1 MSLLRWQLLL
11 RTLAILC
18 AVLIAPGDTI
28 FFAQAQEAQPPADT
42 LLPPEQL
49 DSLVAPVALYPDN
62 LLGQVLA
69 ASTYPL
75 EIVEADR
82 WMQQNS
88 SLKGQALVQAASKQH
103 WDPSIQALVV
113 FPSVVQQ
120 MDQNLQW
127 TTALGN
133 AFLGQQQDVMAAVQR
148 MRVKAQQAG
157 ALNSNG
163 QQSVQTKNI
172 DGQNAI
178 VIEPANP
185 EVIYV
190 PSYNPTVVYG
200 APPDYYPYPAMA
212 YPSTGAVIAAGA
224 ISFGAGIALGAAFS
238 GCCGPG
244 WGWGWGCN
252 WGPRGA
258 VIVNNNFFGRYGY
271 ARPYG
276 PHAGTGAWT
285 HNPAFRGR
293 VPYSSAAVANRYGA
307 AAGIRTPNG
316 RAGAVATP
324 YGSAARVQT
333 PNGAAG
339 AVAGRHGAAAGVR
352 TPNAAAGAITTP
364 RGNAAGIKTP
374 AGSAIK
380 TPNNTF
386 SNLPKTARPSQ
397 GTNSADRMAG
407 GGNKFGSW
415 GASPSAGA
423 RGAFGGASAG
433 GGNSARATSNRG
445 FSSMGGR
452 GGGFHGGAGSNRG
465 GGRRR

>member
-148 MRVKAQQAG
+148 A
-157 ALNSNG
+157 
-163 QQSVQTKNI
+163 
-172 DGQNAI
+172 
-178 VIEPANP
+178 
-185 EVIYV
+185 
-190 PSYNPTVVYG
+190 
-200 APPDYYPYPAMA
+200 
-212 YPSTGAVIAAGA
+212 
-224 ISFGAGIALGAAFS
+224 
-238 GCCGPG
+238 
-244 WGWGWGCN
+244 
-252 WGPRGA
+252 
-258 VIVNNNFFGRYGY
+258 
-271 ARPYG
+271 
-276 PHAGTGAWT
+276 
-285 HNPAFRGR
+285 
-293 VPYSSAAVANRYGA
+293 
-307 AAGIRTPNG
+307 
-316 RAGAVATP
+316 
-324 YGSAARVQT
+324 
-333 PNGAAG
+333 
-339 AVAGRHGAAAGVR
+339 
-352 TPNAAAGAITTP
+352 
-364 RGNAAGIKTP
+364 
-374 AGSAIK
+374 
-380 TPNNTF
+380 
-386 SNLPKTARPSQ
+386 
-397 GTNSADRMAG
+397 
-407 GGNKFGSW
+407 
-415 GASPSAGA
+415 
-423 RGAFGGASAG
+423 
-433 GGNSARATSNRG
+433 
-445 FSSMGGR
+445 
-452 GGGFHGGAGSNRG
+452 
-465 GGRRR
+465 

>member
-1 MSLLRWQLLL
+1 MNLVRWQLLL

-28 FFAQAQEAQPPADT
+28 FFAQAQEGQPPVDT
-42 LLPPEQL
+42 PLPPEQL
-49 DSLVAPVALYPDN
+49 DSLVAPVALYPDL

-75 EIVEADR
+75 QIVEAGR
-82 WMQQNS
+82 WIQQNS
-88 SLKGQALVQAASKQH
+88 SLQGQALVQAAAKQH
-103 WDPSIQALVV
+103 WDASIQALVV

-133 AFLGQQQDVMAAVQR
+133 AFLAQPQDVMASVQR
-148 MRVKAQQAG
+148 MRMKAQQDG
-157 ALNSNG
+157 ALNSNE

-185 EVIYV
+185 QVIYV
-190 PSYNPTVVYG
+190 PTYNPTAVYG
-200 APPDYYPYPAMA
+200 PPPDYYPYPAMS
-212 YPSTGAVIAAGA
+212 YPSTGAVIAASA

-276 PHAGTGAWT
+276 TRAGTGAWT

-293 VPYSSAAVANRYGA
+293 VPYSSAAVSNRYGS
-307 AAGIRTPNG
+307 AAGIRTPYG
-316 RAGAVATP
+316 KAGAVATP
-324 YGSAARVQT
+324 YGSAARLQT

-339 AVAGRHGAAAGVR
+339 AVAGKRGTAAGIR
-352 TPNAAAGAITTP
+352 TPNATAGAITTP
-364 RGNAAGIKTP
+364 RGDAARIKTP
-374 AGSAIK
+374 PGSATNK
-380 TPNNTF
+380 PNNAV
-386 SNLPKTARPSQ
+386 SNLPKTARPNP
-397 GTNSADRMAG
+397 GMNSADRMAG
-407 GGNKFGSW
+407 GGKQW
-415 GASPSAGA
+415 GNWSASPSAGA
-423 RGAFGGASAG
+423 RGAFAGAGSG
-433 GGNSARATSNRG
+433 GGNQVRSNSNRG
-445 FSSMGGR
+445 FSSMAGR
-452 GGGFHGGAGSNRG
+452 GGRSRGG

>member
-1 MSLLRWQLLL
+1 VKGVTKMNLVRWQLLL
-11 RTLAILC
+11 RTFAILC

-28 FFAQAQEAQPPADT
+28 FFAQAQQAPADT
-42 LLPPEQL
+42 LLPPQQL
-49 DSLVAPVALYPDN
+49 DSLVAPIALYPDL

-82 WMQQNS
+82 WIQQNS
-88 SLKGQALVQAASKQH
+88 SLQGQALAQAAAKQH

-133 AFLGQQQDVMAAVQR
+133 AFLAQPQDVMASVQR
-148 MRVKAQQAG
+148 MRMKAQQDG
-157 ALNSNG
+157 ALNSND
-163 QQSVQTKNI
+163 QQSVQTKNV

-178 VIEPANP
+178 IIEPANP
-185 EVIYV
+185 QVIYV
-190 PSYNPTVVYG
+190 PTYNPTVVYG
-200 APPDYYPYPAMA
+200 PPPDYYPYPAMD
-212 YPSTGAVIAAGA
+212 YPSTGAVIAASA

-252 WGPRGA
+252 WGPRGT

-276 PHAGTGAWT
+276 PGAGTGAWT

-293 VPYSSAAVANRYGA
+293 VPYSSAAVANRYGS
-307 AAGIRTPNG
+307 AAGIRTPYG
-316 RAGAVATP
+316 KAGAVATP
-324 YGSAARVQT
+324 RGSAARLQT
-333 PNGAAG
+333 PNGTAG
-339 AVAGRHGAAAGVR
+339 AVAGNRGAAAGMR
-352 TPNAAAGAITTP
+352 TPNATAGAITTP

-380 TPNNTF
+380 MPNNTV
-386 SNLPKTARPSQ
+386 SNLPKTARPNP
-397 GTNSADRMAG
+397 GMNSADRMAG
-407 GGNKFGSW
+407 GGKQW
-415 GASPSAGA
+415 GNWSASPSAGA
-423 RGAFGGASAG
+423 RGAFAGAG
-433 GGNSARATSNRG
+433 GGGGNRARSSSNRG

-452 GGGFHGGAGSNRG
+452 GGGSRGG

>member
-1 MSLLRWQLLL
+1 MNLVRWQLLL

-28 FFAQAQEAQPPADT
+28 FFAQAQEAQPPADAP
-42 LLPPEQL
+42 LPPEQL
-49 DSLVAPVALYPDN
+49 DSLVAPVALYPDP

-75 EIVEADR
+75 EIVELDR
-82 WMQQNS
+82 WIQQNS
-88 SLKGQALVQAASKQH
+88 ALTGQALVQAAAKQH
-103 WDPSIQALVV
+103 WDASIQALVV
-113 FPSVVQQ
+113 FPSIVQQ

-133 AFLGQQQDVMAAVQR
+133 AFLAQQPDVMAAVQR
-148 MRVKAQQAG
+148 MRMKAQQAG

-163 QQSVQTKNI
+163 QQSVQTKNV

-178 VIEPANP
+178 VIEPADP
-185 EVIYV
+185 QVIYV

-200 APPDYYPYPAMA
+200 APPEYYPYPAMA
-212 YPSTGAVIAAGA
+212 YPSTGAVIAASA
-224 ISFGAGIALGAAFS
+224 ISFGAGIALGAIFS
-238 GCCGPG
+238 GCCGPS

-276 PHAGTGAWT
+276 TGVARGAWT

-307 AAGIRTPNG
+307 AAGIRTPYG
-316 RAGAVATP
+316 RAGAVTTP
-324 YGSAARVQT
+324 YGSAARVKT
-333 PNGAAG
+333 PNATAG
-339 AVAGRHGAAAGVR
+339 AVAGSRGAAAGVR

-364 RGNAAGIKTP
+364 RGNVAGIKTP
-374 AGSAIK
+374 AGSAIR
-380 TPNNTF
+380 TPNNTV
-386 SNLPKTARPSQ
+386 SSLPKTARPSQ
-397 GTNSADRMAG
+397 GMNSADRMAG
-407 GGNKFGSW
+407 GNKWGSW

-433 GGNSARATSNRG
+433 GGNYARSSSNRG

-452 GGGFHGGAGSNRG
+452 GGGGGSRGGGARGG

>member
-1 MSLLRWQLLL
+1 MNLVRWQLLL

-28 FFAQAQEAQPPADT
+28 FFAQAQEAQPPVDT
-42 LLPPEQL
+42 PLLSEQL
-49 DSLVAPVALYPDN
+49 DSLVAPVALYPDL

-69 ASTYPL
+69 AATYPL
-75 EIVEADR
+75 QIVEAGR
-82 WMQQNS
+82 WLQQNS
-88 SLKGQALVQAASKQH
+88 SLQGQALVQAAAKQH

-133 AFLGQQQDVMAAVQR
+133 AFLAQPQDVMASVQR
-148 MRVKAQQAG
+148 MRMKAQQDG
-157 ALNSNG
+157 ALNSND
-163 QQSVQTKNI
+163 QQSVQTKSI

-185 EVIYV
+185 QVIYV
-190 PSYNPTVVYG
+190 PTYNPTAAYG
-200 APPDYYPYPAMA
+200 PPPDYYPYPAMA

-252 WGPRGA
+252 WGPRGT

-276 PHAGTGAWT
+276 PRAGTGAWT
-285 HNPAFRGR
+285 HNPAFRGH
-293 VPYSSAAVANRYGA
+293 VPYSSAAVSNRYGS
-307 AAGIRTPNG
+307 AAGIRTPYG
-316 RAGAVATP
+316 KAGAVATP
-324 YGSAARVQT
+324 YGSAARLQT

-339 AVAGRHGAAAGVR
+339 AVAGKRGTAAGIR
-352 TPNAAAGAITTP
+352 TPNATAGAITTP
-364 RGNAAGIKTP
+364 RGDAARIKTP

-380 TPNNTF
+380 TPNNTV
-386 SNLPKTARPSQ
+386 SNLPKTAHPNP
-397 GTNSADRMAG
+397 GMNSADRMAG
-407 GGNKFGSW
+407 GAKQWGNWS
-415 GASPSAGA
+415 ASPSAGA
-423 RGAFGGASAG
+423 RGAFAGAG
-433 GGNSARATSNRG
+433 GGGGNQVRSNSNRG
-445 FSSMGGR
+445 FSSMAGR
-452 GGGFHGGAGSNRG
+452 GGRSRGG